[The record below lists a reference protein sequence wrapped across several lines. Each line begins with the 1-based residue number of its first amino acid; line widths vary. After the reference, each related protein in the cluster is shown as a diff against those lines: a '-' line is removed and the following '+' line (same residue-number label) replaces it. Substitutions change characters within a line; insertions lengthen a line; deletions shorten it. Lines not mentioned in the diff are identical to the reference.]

1 MIIPIYA
8 ALFGLLFVFLSI
20 RVIKQ
25 RVKNQV
31 AIGDGQHPELM
42 RTMRVHGNFAE
53 YVPFALL
60 IMFFLE
66 TQTNHSVFIHVLGL
80 ALLAG
85 RLIHAYGVSK
95 TDEELH
101 FRKIGMIL
109 TFIVII
115 SSSVRVL
122 FSYF

>member
-1 MIIPIYA
+1 
-8 ALFGLLFVFLSI
+8 
-20 RVIKQ
+20 
-25 RVKNQV
+25 
-31 AIGDGQHPELM
+31 
-42 RTMRVHGNFAE
+42 MRVHGNFAE
-53 YVPFALL
+53 YVPLALL
-60 IMFFLE
+60 LLFFLE
-66 TQTNHSVFIHVLGL
+66 TQTNHSVFIHALGL
-80 ALLAG
+80 VLLAE

-115 SSSVRVL
+115 SSAVRIL

>member
-1 MIIPIYA
+1 MITPIYA
-8 ALFGLLFVFLSI
+8 ALFGLIFVFLSI

-31 AIGDGQHPELM
+31 TIGDGQHPELM

-53 YVPFALL
+53 YVPLALL
-60 IMFFLE
+60 LLFFLE

-80 ALLAG
+80 VLLAG

-109 TFIVII
+109 TFIVIL
-115 SSSVRVL
+115 SSAVRIL